1 MRIAMLAAAALAGCQ
16 DQAAAPAPAVTAQ
29 TVPGGASLAPTA
41 FQGEWNADLSACGAG
56 ASETK
61 LIITGRDL
69 RFYESR
75 QTIVSASQS
84 SESDISLQTMAV
96 GEGQV
101 WTDSFRFRL
110 SADGGSLTDVASGLV
125 RRRCPG

>member
-1 MRIAMLAAAALAGCQ
+1 MRMALLAMAALAGCQ
-16 DQAAAPAPAVTAQ
+16 EQAPAAAPAVTTQAAPA
-29 TVPGGASLAPTA
+29 GASLSPVA
-41 FQGEWNADLSACGAG
+41 FQGEWNADLAACGSG
-56 ASETK
+56 ASETR

-75 QTIVSASQS
+75 QTIVSSSQS
-84 SESDISLQTMAV
+84 SDNEISLQTMAT
-96 GEGQV
+96 GEGQM